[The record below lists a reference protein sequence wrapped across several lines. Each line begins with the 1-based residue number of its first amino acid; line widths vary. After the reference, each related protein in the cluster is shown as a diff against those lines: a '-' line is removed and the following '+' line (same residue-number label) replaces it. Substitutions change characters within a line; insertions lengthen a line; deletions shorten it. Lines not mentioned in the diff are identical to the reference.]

1 MRELSFMGPSNDG
14 QRLLLVDADGTEF
27 ELAVDPRLV
36 AVITREHGTP
46 PRARPQA
53 SASVPMP
60 TPREIQD
67 RVRHGESVSDIA
79 TEADVDVE
87 LIARFAHPVITE
99 RGHVSVQARAAHVL
113 VGGERVTLEA
123 AVSARVRIRAIDPQ
137 SIRWDA
143 WRRSDG
149 TWSVVAAYPAA
160 QGDRIATFTYNQRDD
175 SISAVDDEA
184 KWLLEQS
191 ADLAPTAPTTARQRS
206 DAPPAPTNIKDGPRH
221 GDAARPTGS
230 SERAE
235 SGAPASSDSSDDNKP
250 ARAWD
255 QSHPAARAA
264 QRRESAAESSHP
276 AGSAQHRD
284 GDQSTAK
291 PEPAA
296 RAAAE
301 TAAPPSNERPP
312 AGKPTDSAPHWEEL
326 LFGSPKDDE

>member
-27 ELAVDPRLV
+27 ELVVDPRLV
-36 AVITREHGTP
+36 AVITREHGTT
-46 PRARPQA
+46 PRARAQVTPA
-53 SASVPMP
+53 APLP

-67 RVRHGESVSDIA
+67 RVRHGESVADIA
-79 TEADVDVE
+79 TEANVDRE

-113 VGGERVTLEA
+113 VGGERVSLEA
-123 AVSARVRIRAIDPQ
+123 AVSARVRIRAVDPL

-143 WRRSDG
+143 WRCSDG

-184 KWLLEQS
+184 MWLLE
-191 ADLAPTAPTTARQRS
+191 RS
-206 DAPPAPTNIKDGPRH
+206 SPPPPTNINDGPRH
-221 GDAARPTGS
+221 GEAPRGS
-230 SERAE
+230 RGSERPEA
-235 SGAPASSDSSDDNKP
+235 STPVPADSSQDSKP

-264 QRRESAAESSHP
+264 QRRESAAEASHP
-276 AGSAQHRD
+276 AGGATHRGADSAQPTADAHAVGRD
-284 GDQSTAK
+284 
-291 PEPAA
+291 
-296 RAAAE
+296 AAE
-301 TAAPPSNERPP
+301 PDSKQVDERS
-312 AGKPTDSAPHWEEL
+312 ASGKSPDSTPHWEEL